1 MRNNKHYLL
10 LLLPLLLFACK
21 GSDEPSLNFETI
33 TVDKTVM
40 LSNDENSPRCQVHLK
55 LLQATAEN
63 GDRAQI
69 INETLMSRLLNKSGE
84 RNLQTAAEKFAE
96 DYTNSY
102 KNTMLPLYNQDRA
115 DTTKKA
121 WYEYHY
127 VIEASTQQGTANTL
141 TYLATID
148 YYEGG
153 AHGIN
158 QLITFNFDI
167 ATGKQMTLADIFAPG
182 YESQLKNTLLKAL
195 KSKTGL
201 NFMNELKDAGY
212 LYSMDIFPSENFILN
227 DETITFVYNPYEI
240 APYEVGSIE
249 LIITYSEVSQILS
262 PSFKH

>member
-1 MRNNKHYLL
+1 MGAKLVFFCEK
-10 LLLPLLLFACK
+10 FACK
-21 GSDEPSLNFETI
+21 GTDEPSLNFETI

-55 LLQATAEN
+55 LLQPTAEN
-63 GDRAQI
+63 GDRTQI
-69 INETLMSRLLNKSGE
+69 INEALMSRLLNKSGE
-84 RNLQTAAEKFAE
+84 RDLQTAAEKFAE
-96 DYTNSY
+96 DYTTSY

-127 VIEASTQQGTANTL
+127 IIEATTQPGTANTL

-167 ATGKQMTLADIFAPG
+167 ATGKQITLADLFAPG
-182 YESQLKNTLLKAL
+182 YETELKNTLLKAL

-201 NFMNELKDAGY
+201 NSMNELKEAGY

-240 APYEVGSIE
+240 APYAVGSIE
-249 LIITYSEVSQILS
+249 LIITYSEVSKILN

>member
-21 GSDEPSLNFETI
+21 GTDEPSLNFETI

-55 LLQATAEN
+55 LLQPTAEN
-63 GDRAQI
+63 GDRTQI
-69 INETLMSRLLNKSGE
+69 INEALMSRLLNKSGE
-84 RNLQTAAEKFAE
+84 RDLQTAAEKFAE
-96 DYTNSY
+96 DYTTSY

-127 VIEASTQQGTANTL
+127 IIEATTQPGTANTL

-167 ATGKQMTLADIFAPG
+167 ATGKQITLADLFAPG
-182 YESQLKNTLLKAL
+182 YET
-195 KSKTGL
+195 
-201 NFMNELKDAGY
+201 ELKLKEAGY

-240 APYEVGSIE
+240 APYAVGSIE
-249 LIITYSEVSQILS
+249 LIITYSEVSKILN

>member
-1 MRNNKHYLL
+1 MRQKIFTAFAALL
-10 LLLPLLLFACK
+10 VLLFSCK
-21 GSDEPSLNFETI
+21 GVDESQIEFAQVKAE
-33 TVDKTVM
+33 KTVS
-40 LSNDENSPRCQVHLK
+40 LSNEAMSPKCSVSLAIAY
-55 LLQATAEN
+55 ATEANGHRAEV
-63 GDRAQI
+63 
-69 INETLMSRLLNKSGE
+69 INNTVSRRLLNIGDKSM
-84 RNLQTAAEKFAE
+84 QTAADEFAE
-96 DYTNSY
+96 QYTQAY
-102 KNTMLPLYNQDRA
+102 LEHMLPLYNQDRA

-127 VIEASTQQGTANTL
+127 IIEATTQPGTANTL

-167 ATGKQMTLADIFAPG
+167 ATGKQITLADLFAPG
-182 YESQLKNTLLKAL
+182 YETELKNTLLKAL

-201 NFMNELKDAGY
+201 NSMNELKEAGY

-240 APYEVGSIE
+240 APYAVGSIE
-249 LIITYSEVSQILS
+249 LIITYSEVSKILN

>member
-10 LLLPLLLFACK
+10 LLLPLLFFACK
-21 GSDEPSLNFETI
+21 GTDKSSLTFETI

-55 LLQATAEN
+55 LLQAAAV
-63 GDRAQI
+63 DSSCAKI
-69 INETLMSRLLNKSGE
+69 INETLMSRLLNKSDE
-84 RNLQTAAEKFAE
+84 RDLKTAAEMFVE
-96 DYTNSY
+96 DYTTSY

-127 VIEASTQQGTANTL
+127 VIEATTQQGTANTL
-141 TYLATID
+141 AYLATID

-158 QLITFNFDI
+158 QLITFNFDLT
-167 ATGKQMTLADIFAPG
+167 TGKLITLSDVFAPG
-182 YESQLKNTLLKAL
+182 YEKQLKSTLLKAL

-201 NFMNELKDAGY
+201 NSMNELKDAGY

-240 APYEVGSIE
+240 APYAVGSIE
-249 LIITYSEVSQILS
+249 LIITYSEVSKILN
-262 PSFKH
+262 PSFKY

>member
-1 MRNNKHYLL
+1 MRNNNHYLL
-10 LLLPLLLFACK
+10 LLWALLLFACK
-21 GSDEPSLNFETI
+21 GTDEPTLTFETI
-33 TVDKTVM
+33 TTDKEVM
-40 LSNDENSPRCQVHLK
+40 LSSEENSPRCQVHLN

-63 GDRAQI
+63 GEKAKI
-69 INETLMSRLLNKSGE
+69 INEALMARLLNKPGE
-84 RNLQTAAEKFAE
+84 KDLQTAAEKFTE
-96 DYTNSY
+96 DYTTSY

-115 DTTKKA
+115 DTAKIA

-127 VIEASTQQGTANTL
+127 IIDATTQQGTANTIS
-141 TYLATID
+141 YLATID

-167 ATGKQMTLADIFAPG
+167 ATGKVITLADVFAPG
-182 YESQLKNTLLKAL
+182 YESQLKNSLLKAL

-201 NFMNELKDAGY
+201 NSMNELKEAGY
-212 LYSMDIFPSENFILN
+212 LYSMEMFASENFILN

-240 APYEVGSIE
+240 APYAVGSIE
-249 LIITYSEVSQILS
+249 LVITYSEVSQILN

>member
-55 LLQATAEN
+55 MLQATAEN

-69 INETLMSRLLNKSGE
+69 VNEALMSRLLNKSGE
-84 RNLQTAAEKFAE
+84 RDLQIAAEKFAD
-96 DYTNSY
+96 DYTTSY

-167 ATGKQMTLADIFAPG
+167 ATGKQIMLADIFAPG

-201 NFMNELKDAGY
+201 NTMDELKDAGY

-240 APYEVGSIE
+240 APYAVGSIE